1 MGLLW
6 AVACL
11 NYLDRLM
18 LVSMR
23 ESVKADI
30 AMTEAQFGLLTSV
43 FLWVYGA
50 LSPLGGFI
58 ADRFSRK
65 WVIIGSL
72 GMWSVMTW
80 LTGHVH
86 SFQALLV
93 ARALMGVSE
102 ACYIPAGLALIADWH
117 RGSTRSLAT
126 GIHMSG
132 LYTGA
137 ALGGLG
143 GYIADHYGWRDGFTW
158 FGVAGIAYSFVLLAF
173 LRGGSAGDATTATDR
188 QAESKTC
195 SWGEALRTLFGRP
208 SFFALLTYLSL
219 AALAA
224 WGITGWLP
232 TFLKEQFSLGQGKAG
247 LAATGY
253 VQLGSYLGVL
263 VGGAWSDRWV
273 QRNPRGRLYVIVIG
287 FCIGGP
293 SLCLM
298 ASTGQFALAIA
309 GMLFYGLARGFSD
322 ANVMPILCQIVG
334 RKYRATGYGFLN
346 LFSTF
351 TGGAMIYAS
360 GVLRDANVSLVRVFQ
375 ASAIGLVIAGF
386 ILLAVRPTREESSE
400 T

>member
-1 MGLLW
+1 
-6 AVACL
+6 
-11 NYLDRLM
+11 
-18 LVSMR
+18 
-23 ESVKADI
+23 
-30 AMTEAQFGLLTSV
+30 
-43 FLWVYGA
+43 
-50 LSPLGGFI
+50 
-58 ADRFSRK
+58 
-65 WVIIGSL
+65 
-72 GMWSVMTW
+72 
-80 LTGHVH
+80 
-86 SFQALLV
+86 
-93 ARALMGVSE
+93 MGVSE

-158 FGVAGIAYSFVLLAF
+158 FGVLGIAYSFVLLAC
-173 LRGGSAGDATTATDR
+173 LRGGSPGDSTAPNSR
-188 QAESKTC
+188 APESEKC
-195 SWGEALRTLFGRP
+195 RWSEALRTLFGQA

-232 TFLKEQFSLGQGKAG
+232 TFLREQFSLGQGKAG

-263 VGGAWSDRWV
+263 IGGAWSDRWV
-273 QRNPRGRLYVIVIG
+273 QRTPRGRLYVVVIG

-298 ASTGQFALAIA
+298 ASTGQFAVAIA

-334 RKYRATGYGFLN
+334 GKYRATGYGFLN

-351 TGGAMIYAS
+351 TGGAMIYAG
-360 GVLRDANVSLVRVFQ
+360 GVLRDANVSLVKVFQ
-375 ASAIGLVIAGF
+375 ASAIGLVIAGC
-386 ILLAVRPTREESSE
+386 ILLAVRPTREES
-400 T
+400 